1 MQLCTDYSTNV
12 QTIPQ
17 TEKTERR
24 TNRKTRTDRYRKA
37 QSNKTAKG
45 QKNKW
50 GEGRT
55 QNWQTRVANKEKIP
69 ETEEHTHTH
78 TQKEEVYHENVL
90 ILTLF

>member
-37 QSNKTAKG
+37 QSNKTAKDKDRKING
-45 QKNKW
+45 GR
-50 GEGRT
+50 GEHRTGR
-55 QNWQTRVANKEKIP
+55 QE
-69 ETEEHTHTH
+69 
-78 TQKEEVYHENVL
+78 
-90 ILTLF
+90 